1 MLKIS
6 KISTSVARAF
16 ALVGFAGLLVLAL
29 MTTLDVVLRW
39 MFQMPIQGVNDVS
52 SVVMAVVIAVCIPAN
67 LAMKQNIN
75 VEIFGTVAGPKV
87 KAALDT
93 FASFLT
99 LIFIAL
105 IAWQFVPYA
114 HSLYETGDRTWVL
127 GWPVWP
133 WWSVAALMM
142 WLSAFVQLFVFIQD
156 LQVLMFGER
165 AVTAVK
171 PTGLD

>member
-1 MLKIS
+1 MRMQKIS
-6 KISTSVARAF
+6 QLSKNVARGF

-39 MFQMPIQGVNDVS
+39 LFQMPIQGVNDVS

-75 VEIFGTVAGPKV
+75 VEIFGSVAGSKV

-93 FASFLT
+93 FASMLT
-99 LIFIAL
+99 LVFISL
-105 IAWQFVPYA
+105 IAWEFIPYA
-114 HSLYETGDRTWVL
+114 QSLQETGDRTWVL

-133 WWSVAALMM
+133 WWSAAALMM
-142 WLSAFVQLFVFIQD
+142 WFSAFVQMFVFLQD
-156 LQVLMFGER
+156 LQALISGR
-165 AVTAVK
+165 AANRT
-171 PTGLD
+171 